1 MARRSKE
8 ERAAKVGTVKAAER
22 DRVRQDAQQF
32 LSARDAE
39 QWPLFN
45 LVQPGEQL
53 PDDDK
58 PAGPGR
64 PVGARTASPLEY
76 RRYILS
82 VHGDFL
88 SRFVR
93 LAQADTLALAKLL
106 QCKPLE
112 ALAIQQ
118 KLGAT
123 AAPYVYTPQKAPIDA
138 EDAAYFAGMMFVAG
152 AAGAGQRQIQQG
164 TDSALAAL
172 AGAPPDIVDLQAV
185 RVDGNAGSEP
195 AHSEPGAEEEEQAP

>member
-1 MARRSKE
+1 MARQSKE
-8 ERAAKVGTVKAAER
+8 KRDAKVGAVKAAER
-22 DRVRQDAQQF
+22 DRVRQDAERF
-32 LSARDAE
+32 MSARDAE
-39 QWPLFN
+39 QWPLFD
-45 LVQPGEQL
+45 LVGGGEQL

-58 PAGPGR
+58 PAGAGR

-118 KLGAT
+118 KLGST
-123 AAPYVYTPQKAPIDA
+123 AAPYVYAQQKPPIGP
-138 EDAAYFAGMMFVAG
+138 EDLQYFAGMMFLAGG
-152 AAGAGQRQIQQG
+152 AAKQLPGG

-172 AGAPPDIVDLQAV
+172 AGAPPDIVDLQAI
-185 RVDGNAGSEP
+185 RVDENAGSER
-195 AHSEPGAEEEEQAP
+195 AHSEPADDEDEKAP